1 MSIHFQ
7 SGSSFGPYQIESEI
21 GRGGMGVVYLAVQLN
36 LERRVALK
44 VLAPQFAQQ
53 EEFRRRFLRESR
65 TSGNLEHPN
74 VIPVYDA
81 GEIDG
86 LLFIAMRD
94 VRGRDLGNLIGQ
106 RGALESGQALHVLT
120 EVSKGLSAADRVGL
134 VHRDIKPANV
144 LLAFE
149 GPHIDAVYL
158 TDFGLTKY
166 VESSSQIT
174 KSGFFLGTY
183 RYASPEQF
191 KGVHVDHRSD
201 IYSLGCMAFE
211 CLTGRAPF
219 VRDTDAAMMHVHLI
233 EAVPAASSMVSNLPS
248 AVDAVIERSM
258 SKNAD
263 ERYDSCGA
271 LVTELRSALVSPS
284 GETSRPLVAPAVVE
298 TTEPADVSALETD
311 APPRASSAPTNPA
324 IETGVSCSWTTTAHS
339 PRGRDRQGN
348 EGDPLP
354 PTSPAT
360 SRGTKTKAETRRRL
374 LAAALIIA
382 MAGGV
387 FLFTRSQRTP
397 ASPSDAGFGGNR
409 HAQGGAEETGFG
421 GNRPAETETE
431 ETGAGPGTI
440 AFNSVSDGNL
450 DVFTISPSGENLT
463 RLTDNE
469 GRDGGAS
476 WSPDGER
483 IAYTSE
489 QSSGE
494 FEIFVMNKDGSGATN
509 LTSNTTT
516 ELHPAWSPDG
526 RRIVFSSDRTG
537 RTEIFTMRP
546 DGTNVRQV
554 TDNGSADFEPSWSAD
569 SSRSGSGAKREGNFD
584 VVIVSATG
592 AEETVIAGRGILGEA
607 NQEDAMLSPTDNDL
621 IAFASDA
628 GGDYEI
634 VVLHLATG
642 KADVLTSN
650 GVNDRDPAWS
660 PDGIDSCFLTR

>member
-1 MSIHFQ
+1 MSSPYTTPARSMVCCSSRCAMCAGAIWGISSDNAELSSQGKPFMC
-7 SGSSFGPYQIESEI
+7 SRKCPRVFPPRTGWGSFTGTSSPQMYCLHS
-21 GRGGMGVVYLAVQLN
+21 
-36 LERRVALK
+36 K
-44 VLAPQFAQQ
+44 VP
-53 EEFRRRFLRESR
+53 
-65 TSGNLEHPN
+65 TS
-74 VIPVYDA
+74 
-81 GEIDG
+81 
-86 LLFIAMRD
+86 M
-94 VRGRDLGNLIGQ
+94 
-106 RGALESGQALHVLT
+106 
-120 EVSKGLSAADRVGL
+120 LS
-134 VHRDIKPANV
+134 IC
-144 LLAFE
+144 
-149 GPHIDAVYL
+149 

-219 VRDTDAAMMHVHLI
+219 VRDTDAAMMHAHLI

-324 IETGVSCSWTTTAHS
+324 IETGARSWTTTAHS

-409 HAQGGAEETGFG
+409 HAEGGAEETGFG

-483 IAYTSE
+483 IVYTSE

-526 RRIVFSSDRTG
+526 RRIAFSSDRTG

-569 SSRSGSGAKREGNFD
+569 SSRLSFVRKREGNFD

-592 AEETVIAGRGILGEA
+592 AEETVIAEGDLGEA

-660 PDGIDSCFLTR
+660 PDGETLVFSRDEGEGFDLFSMDADGMNIVQLTNNDFEDSRAAISP